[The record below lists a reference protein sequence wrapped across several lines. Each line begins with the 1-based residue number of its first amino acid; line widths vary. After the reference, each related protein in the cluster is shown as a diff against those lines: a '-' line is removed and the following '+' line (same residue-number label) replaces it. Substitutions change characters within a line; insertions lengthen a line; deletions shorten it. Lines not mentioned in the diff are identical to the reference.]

1 MERQNSAA
9 EASQETL
16 ISLQQLDPSPIES
29 PLNLDKQL
37 PNLPSDGPGL
47 HHGVGSLGL
56 SGFSNGHGT
65 VYYREPFLLFYG
77 PSDAC

>member
-37 PNLPSDGPGL
+37 PNLPSDGPGP

-65 VYYREPFLLFYG
+65 VYYREPFLLSYG